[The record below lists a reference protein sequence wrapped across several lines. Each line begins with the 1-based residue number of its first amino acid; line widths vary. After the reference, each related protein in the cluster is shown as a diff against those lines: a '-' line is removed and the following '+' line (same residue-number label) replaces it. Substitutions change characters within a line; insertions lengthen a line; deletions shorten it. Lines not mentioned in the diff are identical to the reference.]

1 MKAMKLR
8 TDFYQVVIFQLKMF
22 RSRSLTTAA
31 VSRKRSFEEFSV
43 EKEEKIEIAT
53 KQKKSR
59 SEAFSDF
66 FLVQR
71 CFSLVLSYFL
81 IGLSI
86 GDSDSV

>member
-1 MKAMKLR
+1 MKAMKLK
-8 TDFYQVVIFQLKMF
+8 TDLYQVVIFQLKMF

-66 FLVQR
+66 FSR
-71 CFSLVLSYFL
+71 SKMILSCSKLLF
-81 IGLSI
+81 IWTKHR
-86 GDSDSV
+86 